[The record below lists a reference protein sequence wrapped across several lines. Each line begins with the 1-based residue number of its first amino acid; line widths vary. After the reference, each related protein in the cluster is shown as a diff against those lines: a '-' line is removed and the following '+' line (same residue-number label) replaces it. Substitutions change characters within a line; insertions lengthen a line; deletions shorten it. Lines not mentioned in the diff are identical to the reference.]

1 MDYQPGLESRPPQ
14 EPSMPRLANRRGS
27 TGSDTD
33 SDDSSASAAASAASA
48 NEAASERRMRGQ
60 LRRQQLQEEQPAA
73 EERNLLLRQQKLAEL
88 QREQQ
93 ERLLSALRA
102 QNQPSQQRPRPQAA
116 PPGLQHPLRI
126 LLVEDEDANIVQA
139 LHVLAK
145 VSRRVLVFCCL
156 F

>member
-1 MDYQPGLESRPPQ
+1 
-14 EPSMPRLANRRGS
+14 
-27 TGSDTD
+27 
-33 SDDSSASAAASAASA
+33 
-48 NEAASERRMRGQ
+48 MRGQ